1 MKDFAAID
9 FETANGQRSSIC
21 SVGLVVV
28 RDGEITIRHYRLVR
42 PYPNYY
48 NYWNTQVHGMSFQ
61 DTAHAAPFPEVWR
74 EIIPLIEGLPLVA
87 HNRPFDEGCLKAA
100 WLPVPLH
107 PPRFPSCIRPGLAQP
122 STANSSPPLRIRPDA
137 TPSCLGRCGSVRQ
150 DCPENPVTT
159 APAAVQKR
167 PSLHRKHPYRDS
179 PGK

>member
-87 HNRPFDEGCLKAA
+87 HNRRLTK
-100 WLPVPLH
+100 
-107 PPRFPSCIRPGLAQP
+107 
-122 STANSSPPLRIRPDA
+122 DA
-137 TPSCLGRCGSVRQ
+137 
-150 DCPENPVTT
+150 
-159 APAAVQKR
+159 
-167 PSLHRKHPYRDS
+167 
-179 PGK
+179 